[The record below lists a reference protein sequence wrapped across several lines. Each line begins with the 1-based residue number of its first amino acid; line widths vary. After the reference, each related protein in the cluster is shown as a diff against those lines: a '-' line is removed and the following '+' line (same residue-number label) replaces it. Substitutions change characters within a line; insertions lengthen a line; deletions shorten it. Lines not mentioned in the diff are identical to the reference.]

1 MSAARDGDAAAIAA
15 AHDRLAR
22 HRALLANPE
31 RVIAPGAFWDVVALT
46 SSSASQTRAF
56 RARLDHLHARG
67 ALPGARERYVV
78 ITDPPGARIGSGGA
92 TIAVARELKSW
103 FGDAWR
109 DKRVFALHTGG
120 YSERA
125 PQHGTLGKAFAEVP
139 MDCRGCGT
147 PGTILEAQLVQLTPL
162 AATLPPGVFVSCAD
176 VALEY
181 GDVEKSLDEETRSAM
196 KRGITALAHPSS
208 VAIGEQHGVFACD
221 EAEVKERVRAM
232 RAGRK
237 LAPLDCRR
245 CLQKPTEQ
253 EMRGAGCVMR
263 GYETE
268 IDDWVLTDSC
278 FHIGVEAVEA
288 LVELD
293 ERRRDVLAGCE
304 ICAYGDFMQPLGSDA
319 DTSYLDRIDHLAS
332 VTSSTHAE
340 SETRLRDARRAVAD
354 ALRGRPLIVI
364 PLFPSRF
371 IHLGTIPEF
380 LYHTTK
386 DVQCLKSLPAP
397 GIPVHM
403 ASYVADDFH
412 QPADSVVM
420 SSRIGIASSVGSGSC
435 LVNCDIGRDVVI
447 GANCA
452 MYDVRLED
460 GTKVENGTFM
470 CTLPITRER
479 FSKRHRESGD
489 DEIDDF
495 SSSMSDCTSADD
507 AVEFVTIVMATDDE
521 VKSRTSS
528 TLCGVPVRDAIDRL
542 ELDSGSVWMEGE
554 SSTTTLGRF
563 YSVHQSAEES
573 SRAALR
579 MAHVVRS
586 SENAAEYGRF
596 ERDHQQQ
603 VSISEVLRRYANHG
617 ALETHRHSLLR
628 MVLSSTLRRMLE
640 TGLPASEWRHR
651 AFNLTS
657 LENELEM
664 ERGTVPFEAK
674 TMHLISELLGETEA
688 ERLDVRSLRHRLDC
702 SRVALSL
709 ALPGALDDA
718 RANLARILTE
728 SSTVSACGMLARSN
742 MPVCSVRVAY
752 PARFNLAGGW
762 TDTPPYSLERPGAVL
777 HVPGLVNGTKPIVAK
792 LTRID
797 DPVVRLVM
805 RDDVSGEEIREDVLH
820 YGDLL
825 PNRYSD
831 PMTPFALHKA
841 VLVQFWF
848 REIIEISLEFGCNF
862 IEPALHGKRLIAID
876 KPGVE
881 IRTEVNLPK
890 GSGLGTSSILAF
902 AMLHAMYDFTYGTR
916 LRPRFEEE
924 DRIELT
930 ADVQWTDENGKVL
943 DVEDDHRASP
953 KEALKLSDIVNCVL
967 VVEQMITTGG
977 GWQDQVGGALN
988 GLRLS
993 LSKPSD
999 RSFSPD
1005 YDYFPKYTYRLCEMD
1020 APCARLLNSRFACV
1034 FTGTCRLAK
1043 TVCDSVVTTW
1053 QRRDVG
1059 VERALQQCADLAT
1072 QMFEVFQAI
1081 SKSSR
1086 ESAATPNGSDCRE
1099 EYLISRLGAL
1109 LEEHKRVQQSL
1120 WSSIES
1126 PTIRAIYDALEPLS
1140 YGSFICGAGSGG
1152 HVIAFLKP
1160 SATRER
1166 VHDAVRACT
1175 GAPDARVVDVELIL

>member
-1 MSAARDGDAAAIAA
+1 MATPPPSPP
-15 AHDRLAR
+15 
-22 HRALLANPE
+22 RATVS
-31 RVIAPGAFWDVVALT
+31 RVIALCSRITERPLAPGAFWDVVALT

-56 RARLDHLHARG
+56 RARLDHLHDRG
-67 ALPGARERYVV
+67 ALPGERERYVV

-92 TIAVARELKSW
+92 TIAVARELKGW

-232 RAGRK
+232 RAGGK

-268 IDDWVLTDSC
+268 VDEWVLTDSC

-319 DTSYLDRIDHLAS
+319 DTSYLDRVDHLAS

-420 SSRIGIASSVGSGSC
+420 SSRIGTASSVGSGSC

-447 GANCA
+447 GKNCA

-479 FSKRHRESGD
+479 SLKRHRESSD
-489 DEIDDF
+489 DDIDDY
-495 SSSMSDCTSADD
+495 SSSASDYASDD
-507 AVEFVTIVMATDDE
+507 DDVEFVTIVMATDDE

-542 ELDSGSVWMEGE
+542 GLDSGSVWMEGE

-579 MAHVVRS
+579 MARAVRR
-586 SENAAEYGRF
+586 SENPDTAAEYGRF
-596 ERDHQQQ
+596 EREYQQQ
-603 VSISEVLRRYANHG
+603 VSISEVLRRYANHN
-617 ALETHRHSLLR
+617 ALETHRNSLLR
-628 MVLSSTLRRMLE
+628 IVLGSTLRRILE
-640 TGLPASEWRHR
+640 TDLPASEWRHR

-657 LENELEM
+657 LEREFDIRPGEIPV
-664 ERGTVPFEAK
+664 RGTA
-674 TMHLISELLGETEA
+674 HLISALLDETEA
-688 ERLDVRSLRHRLDC
+688 GGMDVDSLRRRLDC

-709 ALPGALDDA
+709 ALPGALNEA
-718 RANLARILTE
+718 RANLARIFTE
-728 SSTVSACGMLARSN
+728 SPTVSACGMLARSS
-742 MPVCSVRVAY
+742 MTVCSVRVAY

-777 HVPGLVNGTKPIVAK
+777 HVPGLVNGRRPIVAK

-805 RDDVSGEEIREDVLH
+805 RDDISGEEIREDVVC
-820 YGDLL
+820 YFDLR
-825 PNRYSD
+825 PDRYSD
-831 PMTPFALHKA
+831 PTAPFALHKA

-848 REIIEISLEFGCNF
+848 REIIEISFKFGSNF
-862 IEPALHGKRLIAID
+862 IEPSLHRKRLIPIG

-881 IRTEVNLPK
+881 LRTEVNLPK

-924 DRIELT
+924 DRIELA
-930 ADVQWTDENGKVL
+930 ADVQWTDENGEML
-943 DVEDDHRASP
+943 DVEVDHRASP
-953 KEALKLSDIVNCVL
+953 KEALKLSDMVNFVL

-977 GWQDQVGGALN
+977 GWQDQVGGALK

-999 RSFSPD
+999 RTFSPD
-1005 YDYFPKYTYRLCEMD
+1005 KFLPEYAYRLCEMD
-1020 APCARLLNSRFACV
+1020 APCADLLNSRFACV

-1053 QRRDVG
+1053 QRRDIG

-1072 QMFEVFQAI
+1072 QMFEVFEAI

-1086 ESAATPNGSDCRE
+1086 ESAATPNGSDCQE

-1160 SATRER
+1160 LATRER

-1175 GAPDARVVDVELIL
+1175 DAPDARVVDVELVL